1 MKTKDMENKFDM
13 LKEKAR
19 SICFEFSAQEK
30 YLSQKKEQNK
40 VNSDNENLDVSSAE
54 PKKHQED
61 GLKFSL
67 SHNNIKCKWANLYGK
82 KLFFKR

>member
-19 SICFEFSAQEK
+19 SICFKFSAQEK
-30 YLSQKKEQNK
+30 YLSQKKEQKK
-40 VNSDNENLDVSSAE
+40 VNFDNENLDVSSAE
-54 PKKHQED
+54 PKKHQGD

-82 KLFFKR
+82 NYFLR

>member
-1 MKTKDMENKFDM
+1 MKTIDMENKFDM

-19 SICFEFSAQEK
+19 SICFKFSAQEK
-30 YLSQKKEQNK
+30 YLSQKKEQKK
-40 VNSDNENLDVSSAE
+40 VNFDNENLDVSSAE
-54 PKKHQED
+54 PKKHQGD

-82 KLFFKR
+82 KYFLR